1 MNLWGE
7 RIEPSSALQL
17 RPLYK
22 ARASNEDQVSMV
34 HWVWELYGEGKL
46 IEAVDPRLCGEF
58 NKTQVERLMIVGL
71 SCAHP
76 DEYLRPSIR
85 QSLHVLNFD
94 APLPILPSK
103 MPVPS
108 YFAPPISASS
118 LSIMSYGSADSTG
131 GMNESSS
138 YVYNTNSSHIT
149 TSSSA
154 SSASAMLLHTG

>member
-1 MNLWGE
+1 MLPKNSLNPKQILKLMKILKIEMLIIPLDDLCCGGDGSAGLDYPLFNETSLLPWEE
-7 RIEPSSALQL
+7 RYRIAQGSA
-17 RPLYK
+17 
-22 ARASNEDQVSMV
+22 S
-34 HWVWELYGEGKL
+34 
-46 IEAVDPRLCGEF
+46 
-58 NKTQVERLMIVGL
+58 GL
-71 SCAHP
+71 
-76 DEYLRPSIR
+76 LPSIR

-108 YFAPPISASS
+108 YFTPPISASS

-131 GMNESSS
+131 GMNDSSS